1 MGGMH
6 IAYPADLPVSA
17 RRDEIAAAIEA
28 NQVVI
33 VAGETGSGKS
43 TQLPK
48 ICLDIGRTAIAHTQ
62 PRRIAARTIAERV
75 AEELQVEL
83 GAEVGYQVR
92 FTDKVSADTKVAVM
106 TDGVLLN
113 RIHRDPDLTQYDTI
127 IIDEAHE
134 RSLTIDFLVGYL
146 QRLLPRRPD
155 LRVIVT
161 SATIDPESFSRHFGG
176 APIIEVSGRTYGVDV
191 RYRPLTREAMS
202 DDDDDSDD
210 AHDDVDPIDGIH
222 DAIQE
227 IWRDDEGD
235 VLVFLSGEAEI
246 RDAQDALAGRLGA
259 GVEILPLYGRLSA
272 AEQHRVFERRPAGVR
287 RRVVLA
293 TNVAE
298 TSLTV
303 PGIRNVVDTGTAR
316 ISRYSTRAKVQ
327 RLPIEAISQAS
338 ANQRSGRAGRVAPG
352 IAIRLYAE
360 EDFAK
365 RPAFTDPEIL
375 RTNLASVILQAATLG
390 LGPLEDFP
398 FLQPPERRAIADGTD
413 LLRELQAIERSGAV
427 TRVGRSI
434 SRLPVDPRF
443 ARMVLAGVEHHVA
456 DAVIPIVAALSI
468 QDPRER
474 PLEHRA
480 RADQLHARFAD
491 PTSDFISLLN
501 LWRYLREQQRQRS
514 GNQFRRMCRDEHL
527 NFLRV
532 REWQDVVRQL
542 ERSLPRD
549 AQPSGSRGGGGRG
562 RGSETSAEPFSTSA
576 TEIHKAL
583 LAGLLS
589 QIGVR
594 DAEKRDFVGGRGTRF
609 HIHPSSTLSKK
620 QPQAV
625 MAAELVETSRLFARV
640 VAGIDPAWAEP
651 LAGDLVK
658 RQWFEPRWSK
668 RDGAAIATERVTLYG
683 VPIVPQRRIQ
693 LSRVDALLARDLMIR
708 HGLVAGEW
716 QVRERFLTAN
726 RELIAEIERLEE
738 RQRRRD
744 LLLDD
749 ERIVELYDARIPM
762 HVTDARG
769 FQRWWRET
777 RSATP
782 DLLTFT
788 RDDLLGREEGPA
800 EDQYPTT
807 WRQGDQTLRLSYRFE
822 PGADDDGLTVHVPIA
837 LLPRLTPA
845 GFDWLVPGMREE
857 LLTAMIKALPKH
869 VRRHVV
875 PAGDWARSML
885 VDLPAAPTG
894 EPIAQVL
901 ADRIRATAHTPADA
915 SDVEWARVPGHLLPR
930 FVVEGAKGKVLG
942 AGRDLP
948 ALQARL
954 ARQATVEV
962 AAVVTHDLER
972 TGVDGFEADLP
983 RFVDVRQGQG
993 TVRAY
998 PGHRLAKGGRVDVAL
1013 FSTEAERDAAEHA
1026 AVRRM
1031 LADAVQ
1037 SPQSYVQANLS
1048 NAERLALGA
1057 SPYPSTARLFDDVL
1071 LAIVDEELA
1080 LGGSVRSPQDFA
1092 RIRTAVSL
1100 GLVERMFDV
1109 TARVAAVLT
1118 AARAADAAI
1127 RDVSSLAFMA
1137 QLADARATLEGLVH
1151 DGFIVAAGV
1160 SRLSR
1165 LTVYVKAVEHRV
1177 RRLPET
1183 AHRDVQ
1189 WMAEVSDAV
1198 AALRAA
1204 GGAIPLPSTAAQPLV
1219 EARWMIEELRVSLF
1233 AQTLGARGPVSVQ
1246 RIRRAL
1252 QS

>member
-1 MGGMH
+1 MH
-6 IAYPADLPVSA
+6 IAYPEDLPVSA
-17 RRDEIAAAIEA
+17 RRDEIAAAIAEH
-28 NQVVI
+28 QVVI

-48 ICLDIGRTAIAHTQ
+48 ICLDLGREAIAHTQ

-92 FTDKVSADTKVAVM
+92 FTDKVSAATKVAVM

-113 RIHRDPDLTQYDTI
+113 RIHRDPDLRQYDTI

-155 LRVIVT
+155 LRIIVT

-191 RYRPLTREAMS
+191 RYRPLTREAM
-202 DDDDDSDD
+202 DDDGDDDD

-222 DAIQE
+222 DAIRE
-227 IWRDDEGD
+227 IWRDDDGD

-259 GVEILPLYGRLSA
+259 GVELLPLYGRLSS

-287 RRVVLA
+287 HRVVLA

-303 PGIRNVVDTGTAR
+303 PGIRHVVDTGTAR

-338 ANQRSGRAGRVAPG
+338 ANQRAGRAGRVAPG

-360 EDFAK
+360 DDFAK

-390 LGPLEDFP
+390 LGPLEEFP

-413 LLRELQAIERSGAV
+413 LLRELQAVERSGAV
-427 TRVGRSI
+427 TRIGRGI
-434 SRLPVDPRF
+434 ARLPVDPRF
-443 ARMVLAGVEHHVA
+443 ARMVLAGVEHDVA

-501 LWRYLREQQRQRS
+501 LWRYLREEQRQRS

-542 ERSLPRD
+542 ERSLPK
-549 AQPSGSRGGGGRG
+549 GSVPASRR
-562 RGSETSAEPFSTSA
+562 SETSSEPFSTSA
-576 TEIHKAL
+576 VEIHKAL

-609 HIHPSSTLSKK
+609 HIHPSSTLGRK

-668 RDGAAIATERVTLYG
+668 RQGAAIATERVTLFG

-693 LSRVDALLARDLMIR
+693 LARVDAILARDLLIR
-708 HGLVAGEW
+708 HGLVEGDW
-716 QVRERFLTAN
+716 SVRERFLEAN
-726 RELIAEIERLEE
+726 QALRDEIEGLEE

-762 HVTDARG
+762 HVTDARA
-769 FQRWWRET
+769 FQRWWRDARTE
-777 RSATP
+777 TP

-788 RDDLLGREEGPA
+788 REDLLGRDDAPDEE
-800 EDQYPTT
+800 QFPTT
-807 WRQGDQTLRLSYRFE
+807 WRQGDQTLLLSYRFE

-837 LLPRLTPA
+837 LLPRLSPA

-869 VRRHVV
+869 VRRTVV
-875 PAGDWARSML
+875 PAADWARGML
-885 VDLPAAPTG
+885 ADLPATPTDASL
-894 EPIAQVL
+894 AQVL
-901 ADRIRATAHTPADA
+901 ADRIRRVAHTPADA
-915 SDVEWARVPGHLLPR
+915 SDVDEARVPTHLRPR

-942 AGRDLP
+942 AGRDLA

-954 ARQATVEV
+954 AQRATVEV
-962 AAVVTHDLER
+962 AAVVTHDIER
-972 TGVDGFEADLP
+972 EGVAGFESDLP
-983 RFVDVRQGQG
+983 RHVDVRQGQG

-998 PGHRLAKGGRVDVAL
+998 PGHRLAKGGRIDVAL

-1071 LAIVDEELA
+1071 LAIVDEELGI
-1080 LGGSVRSPQDFA
+1080 GGPVRSAQDFA
-1092 RIRTAVSL
+1092 RIRIAVSL

-1109 TARVAAVLT
+1109 TARVAAILT

-1127 RDVSSLAFMA
+1127 RDTSSLAFMA
-1137 QLADARATLEGLVH
+1137 QLADARATLDGLVH
-1151 DGFIVAAGV
+1151 DGFIVATGV
-1160 SRLSR
+1160 ARLGR
-1165 LTVYVKAVEHRV
+1165 MPVYVKAVEHRV
-1177 RRLPET
+1177 RRLPEA

-1189 WMAEVSDAV
+1189 WMAEVQEAV

-1204 GGAIPLPSTAAQPLV
+1204 GGAIPLPATAPERLR

-1233 AQTLGARGPVSVQ
+1233 AQSLGARGPVSVQ
-1246 RIRRAL
+1246 RVRRAL
-1252 QS
+1252 AS

>member
-1 MGGMH
+1 MH
-6 IAYPADLPVSA
+6 IAYPAELPVSA

-28 NQVVI
+28 HQVVI

-48 ICLDIGRTAIAHTQ
+48 ICLDLGRTAIAHTQ

-92 FTDKVSADTKVAVM
+92 FTDKVSADTRLAVM

-113 RIHRDPDLTQYDTI
+113 RIHRDPDLKQYDTI
-127 IIDEAHE
+127 VIDEAHE
-134 RSLTIDFLVGYL
+134 RSLTIDFLIGYL
-146 QRLLPRRPD
+146 KRLLPRRPD
-155 LRVIVT
+155 LRVVIT
-161 SATIDPESFSRHFGG
+161 SATIDPESFSRHFDG

-191 RYRPLTREAMS
+191 RYRPLTREAMA
-202 DDDDDSDD
+202 DDGDDED

-259 GVEILPLYGRLSA
+259 GVELLPLYGRLSA

-360 EDFAK
+360 DDFAK

-427 TRVGRSI
+427 TRIGRGI

-443 ARMVLAGVEHHVA
+443 ARMVLAGVDAGVA

-491 PTSDFISLLN
+491 PTSDFVSLLN

-549 AQPSGSRGGGGRG
+549 AQPARGGSGGGGRG
-562 RGSETSAEPFSTSA
+562 RETSAEPFSTSA

-594 DAEKRDFVGGRGTRF
+594 DAERRDFVGGRGTRF
-609 HIHPSSTLSKK
+609 HVHPSSTLAKK

-668 RDGAAIATERVTLYG
+668 RGGSAIATERVTLYG

-693 LSRVDALLARDLMIR
+693 LSRVDPVLARDLLIR

-716 QVRERFLTAN
+716 QVRERFLDAN
-726 RELIAEIERLEE
+726 RALIAEIERLEE

-749 ERIVELYDARIPM
+749 ERIVELYDQRIPM
-762 HVTDARG
+762 HVTDARA
-769 FQRWWRET
+769 FQRWWRDARTE
-777 RSATP
+777 TP

-800 EDQYPTT
+800 EDEYPTT

-875 PAGDWARSML
+875 PAGDWARTML
-885 VDLPAAPTG
+885 ADLPVEPTDAS
-894 EPIAQVL
+894 IAQVL
-901 ADRIRATAHTPADA
+901 ADRIRSVAHTPADA
-915 SDVEWARVPGHLLPR
+915 SDVDWSRVPGHLLPR

-954 ARQATVEV
+954 AQRATVEV
-962 AAVVTHDLER
+962 AAAVTHDIER
-972 TGVDGFEADLP
+972 TNVDGFVGDVP
-983 RFVDVRQGQG
+983 RHVDVRQGQG

-998 PGHRLAKGGRVDVAL
+998 PGHRLAKGGRIDVAL

-1071 LAIVDEELA
+1071 LAIVDEELG
-1080 LGGSVRSPQDFA
+1080 LGGPVRSAQDFA

-1127 RDVSSLAFMA
+1127 RDVSSLAYMA

-1151 DGFIVAAGV
+1151 DGFVVAAGV
-1160 SRLSR
+1160 TRLAR
-1165 LTVYVKAVEHRV
+1165 LPVYVKAVEHRV

-1189 WMAEVSDAV
+1189 WMAEVQQAID
-1198 AALRAA
+1198 ALRGA

-1219 EARWMIEELRVSLF
+1219 DARWMIEELRVSLF

-1252 QS
+1252 AQG

>member
-1 MGGMH
+1 MVGMH
-6 IAYPADLPVSA
+6 IAYPAELPVSA
-17 RRDEIAAAIEA
+17 RRDEIAAAIA
-28 NQVVI
+28 AHQVVI

-48 ICLDIGRTAIAHTQ
+48 ICLDLGRAAIAHTQ

-75 AEELQVEL
+75 ADELQVEL

-92 FTDKVSADTKVAVM
+92 FTDKVSSATKVAVM

-113 RIHRDPDLTQYDTI
+113 RIHRDPDLRQYDTI

-134 RSLTIDFLVGYL
+134 RSLTIDFLIGYL

-155 LRVIVT
+155 LRVVIT

-191 RYRPLTREAMS
+191 RYRPLTREAMA
-202 DDDDDSDD
+202 DDGDDDD

-360 EDFAK
+360 DDLAR

-427 TRVGRSI
+427 TRIGRGI

-443 ARMVLAGVEHHVA
+443 ARMVLAGVDAGVA

-491 PTSDFISLLN
+491 PTSDFVSLLN

-549 AQPSGSRGGGGRG
+549 AQPARGGRDH
-562 RGSETSAEPFSTSA
+562 ETSAEPFSTSA

-594 DAEKRDFVGGRGTRF
+594 DAERRDFVGGRGTRF
-609 HIHPSSTLSKK
+609 HVHPSSTLSKK

-668 RDGAAIATERVTLYG
+668 RGGSAIATERVTLYG

-693 LSRVDALLARDLMIR
+693 LARVDPVLARDLLIR

-716 QVRERFLTAN
+716 QVRERFLDAN
-726 RELIAEIERLEE
+726 RALIAEIERLEE

-762 HVTDARG
+762 HVTDARA
-769 FQRWWRET
+769 FQRWWRDART
-777 RSATP
+777 ATP

-788 RDDLLGREEGPA
+788 RDDLLGREDGPA
-800 EDQYPTT
+800 EDEYPTT

-875 PAGDWARSML
+875 PAGDWARTML
-885 VDLPAAPTG
+885 ADLPAEPTDAS
-894 EPIAQVL
+894 IAQVL
-901 ADRIRATAHTPADA
+901 ADRIRSVAHTPADA
-915 SDVEWARVPGHLLPR
+915 SDVDWARVPGHLLPR
-930 FVVEGAKGKVLG
+930 FVVEGAKGTVLG
-942 AGRDLP
+942 AGRDLA

-954 ARQATVEV
+954 AQRATVEV
-962 AAVVTHDLER
+962 AAAVSHDIER
-972 TGVDGFEADLP
+972 TGVDGFVGDVP
-983 RFVDVRQGQG
+983 RHVDVRQGQG

-1026 AVRRM
+1026 ATRRM

-1080 LGGSVRSPQDFA
+1080 LGGPVRSAQDFA

-1127 RDVSSLAFMA
+1127 RDVSSLAYMA
-1137 QLADARATLEGLVH
+1137 QLADARATLDGLVH
-1151 DGFIVAAGV
+1151 DGFVVATGAT
-1160 SRLSR
+1160 RLAR
-1165 LTVYVKAVEHRV
+1165 LPVHVKAVEHRV

-1189 WMAEVSDAV
+1189 WMAEVQQAID
-1198 AALRAA
+1198 ALRAA
-1204 GGAIPLPSTAAQPLV
+1204 GGSIPLPSSAPQRLV
-1219 EARWMIEELRVSLF
+1219 EARWMVEELRVSLF
-1233 AQTLGARGPVSVQ
+1233 AQTLGARGPISVQ

-1252 QS
+1252 AQP

>member
-1 MGGMH
+1 MEAMH
-6 IAYPADLPVSA
+6 IAYPDDLPVSA
-17 RRDEIAAAIEA
+17 RRDEIAAAIQEH
-28 NQVVI
+28 QVVI

-48 ICLDIGRTAIAHTQ
+48 ICLELGRTAIAHTQ

-92 FTDKVSADTKVAVM
+92 FSDKASAATMLTVM

-113 RIHRDPDLTQYDTI
+113 RIHRDPDLAQYDTI
-127 IIDEAHE
+127 VIDEAHE
-134 RSLTIDFLVGYL
+134 RSLTIDFLIGYL

-191 RYRPLTREAMS
+191 RYRPLTREAMT
-202 DDDDDSDD
+202 DDDGDDD

-227 IWRDDEGD
+227 IWRDDAGD

-259 GVEILPLYGRLSA
+259 GVELLPLYGRLSA
-272 AEQHRVFERRPAGVR
+272 AEQHRVFERRPAGVQ

-303 PGIRNVVDTGTAR
+303 PGIRHVVDTGTAR

-360 EDFAK
+360 EDFAR

-413 LLRELQAIERSGAV
+413 LLRELRAIERSGAV
-427 TRVGRSI
+427 TRVGRGI
-434 SRLPVDPRF
+434 ARLPVDPRF
-443 ARMVLAGVEHHVA
+443 ARMVLAGVDAGVA

-491 PTSDFISLLN
+491 PTSDFVSLLN

-542 ERSLPRD
+542 ERSLPKD
-549 AQPSGSRGGGGRG
+549 AQPPRGRG
-562 RGSETSAEPFSTSA
+562 RETSAEPFSTSA
-576 TEIHKAL
+576 SEIHKAL

-594 DAEKRDFVGGRGTRF
+594 DAERRDFLGGRGVRF
-609 HIHPSSTLSKK
+609 HIHPSSTLGRK

-651 LAGDLVK
+651 LAGDLAK

-668 RDGAAIATERVTLYG
+668 RAGAAIATERVTLYG

-693 LSRVDALLARDLMIR
+693 LSRVDPVLARDLLIR

-716 QVRERFLTAN
+716 QVRERFLDAN
-726 RELIAEIERLEE
+726 RALIAEIERLEE

-769 FQRWWRET
+769 FQRWWRDAKAE
-777 RSATP
+777 TP

-788 RDDLLGREEGPA
+788 RDDLLGREDGPD
-800 EDQYPTT
+800 EDAYPTT
-807 WRQGDQTLRLSYRFE
+807 WRQGDQTLRLTYRFE

-837 LLPRLTPA
+837 LLPRLSPA

-875 PAGDWARSML
+875 PAADWARSML
-885 VDLPAAPTG
+885 ADLPAEPTDAPL
-894 EPIAQVL
+894 AQVL
-901 ADRIRATAHTPADA
+901 ADRIRSVAHTPADA
-915 SDVEWARVPGHLLPR
+915 SDVDWSRVPGHLLPR
-930 FVVEGAKGKVLG
+930 FVVEGAKGAVVG
-942 AGRDLP
+942 AGRDLA

-954 ARQATVEV
+954 AQRATVEV
-962 AAVVTHDLER
+962 AAAVSHDLER
-972 TGVDGFEADLP
+972 QGVDGFQADLP

-1071 LAIVDEELA
+1071 LAIVDEELG
-1080 LGGSVRSPQDFA
+1080 LGGPVRSAQDFA

-1127 RDVSSLAFMA
+1127 RETSSMAYMA
-1137 QLADARATLEGLVH
+1137 QLADARATLDGLAH
-1151 DGFIVAAGV
+1151 DGFVVAAGV
-1160 SRLSR
+1160 ARLAR
-1165 LTVYVKAVEHRV
+1165 LPVYVKAVEHRV
-1177 RRLPET
+1177 RRLPEA

-1189 WMAEVSDAV
+1189 WMAEVSEAV

-1204 GGAIPLPSTAAQPLV
+1204 GGSIPLPSTAAPHLV

-1233 AQTLGARGPVSVQ
+1233 AQTLGARGPISVQ
-1246 RIRRAL
+1246 RIRRVL
-1252 QS
+1252 QG